1 MKDEKR
7 RKKFL
12 AFLTRCGANVDPE
25 IERKILEYEQL
36 ADREAF
42 KRKLEKL
49 MLNKL
54 IPEGFGKYDLK
65 GFLKSLSSGEPAG
78 DWFFYYDHEGLH
90 ER

>member
-12 AFLTRCGANVDPE
+12 AFLTRCGVNVDPE
-25 IERKILEYEQL
+25 TESKILEYEKL

-42 KRKLEKL
+42 RKKLESLVLK
-49 MLNKL
+49 KL
-54 IPEGFGKYDLK
+54 IPKKFGKYDLK
-65 GFLKSLSSGEPAG
+65 DFLKSLSSGEPTG
-78 DWFFYYDHEGLH
+78 DWLFYYDHEGLH